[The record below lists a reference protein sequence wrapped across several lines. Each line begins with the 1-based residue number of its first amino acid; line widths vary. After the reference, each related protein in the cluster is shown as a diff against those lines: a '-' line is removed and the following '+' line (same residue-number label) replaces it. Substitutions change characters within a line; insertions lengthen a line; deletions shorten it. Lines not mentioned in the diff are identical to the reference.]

1 MKYKL
6 YEWVLWQAH
15 IKVPLR
21 NYTTQQIWYREVY
34 LGKVE
39 DLGPG
44 EGVESKE
51 LLPVCCVNIG
61 LYLYICAA
69 LVLGQ

>member
-1 MKYKL
+1 M
-6 YEWVLWQAH
+6 
-15 IKVPLR
+15 
-21 NYTTQQIWYREVY
+21 
-34 LGKVE
+34 GKVE